1 MICMFLKVAR
11 AEAGKI
17 SYQQASGFFQ
27 LLETTPLTAY
37 IRQDNLN
44 NFFNCRVHAK
54 KWKDRHGQHCS
65 NKQDRSEKQQET

>member
-54 KWKDRHGQHCS
+54 K
-65 NKQDRSEKQQET
+65 